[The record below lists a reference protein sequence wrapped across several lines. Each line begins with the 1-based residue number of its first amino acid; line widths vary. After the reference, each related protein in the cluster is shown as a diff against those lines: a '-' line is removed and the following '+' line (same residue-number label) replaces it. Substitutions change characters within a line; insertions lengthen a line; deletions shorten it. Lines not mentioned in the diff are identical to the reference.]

1 MHVGLSKNTATRET
15 QNGIEGIVSINKML
29 FQPTSGLMES
39 RKRGSLP
46 LYTKGAGGQQLAA
59 LIFHFVLFYSYSIIP
74 LSSLVVVSLFL
85 NAIWFFLASFGA
97 IYLIYFASLTCVSMN
112 IWVPIF
118 LSRGFRESKT
128 GGLVFAHKRGVRF
141 WATHTHVV
149 NSNAF

>member
-59 LIFHFVLFYSYSIIP
+59 LIFHFVLLLFIFNTSAFIARRSF
-74 LSSLVVVSLFL
+74 SL
-85 NAIWFFLASFGA
+85 
-97 IYLIYFASLTCVSMN
+97 
-112 IWVPIF
+112 P
-118 LSRGFRESKT
+118 
-128 GGLVFAHKRGVRF
+128 
-141 WATHTHVV
+141 
-149 NSNAF
+149 